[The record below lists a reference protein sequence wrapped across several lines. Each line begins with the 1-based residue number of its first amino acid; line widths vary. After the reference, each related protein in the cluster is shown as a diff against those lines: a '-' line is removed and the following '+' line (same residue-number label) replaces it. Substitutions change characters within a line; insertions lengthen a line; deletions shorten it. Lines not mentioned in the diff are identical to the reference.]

1 MVGTDGAGRRWMG
14 AHRNDEV
21 TEARQAPGKGCSN
34 KDLDKNAADYVG
46 GGDGDGDGGLGE

>member
-1 MVGTDGAGRRWMG
+1 MG